1 MKYFFGAVKWTVKL
15 TRKKID
21 KMSSVFKKTFNDK
34 TPFRKEEEIVENTE
48 STAWPWP
55 KKKYSKGKFW
65 RNRRCGGG
73 KRGCHGRKSSRAKTG
88 LFGL

>member
-1 MKYFFGAVKWTVKL
+1 
-15 TRKKID
+15 
-21 KMSSVFKKTFNDK
+21 MSSVFKKTFNDNS
-34 TPFRKEEEIVENTE
+34 PFRKEEDVVENTE

-55 KKKYSKGKFW
+55 KNKYSKRKFW
-65 RNRRCGGG
+65 RNRTKGCG